1 MTIITDRAAAGAT
14 YVTALASLR
23 TAWIALKSYD
33 IALRNK
39 AVLAQQANP
48 ALLAIGTFGQ
58 ASEWNPACLR
68 HQDFAL
74 TPEYVAAWTAS
85 AEAAAATLVAANS

>member
-39 AVLAQQANP
+39 GV
-48 ALLAIGTFGQ
+48 AIGTFGQ

-68 HQDFAL
+68 HEDFAL
-74 TPEYVAAWTAS
+74 TPEYVAAWTTS